1 MSHLQS
7 LNMHKQDPLFLT
19 HVMSCIFQMM
29 SADRVIEYTELEKEA
44 PWELEYRPPPL
55 WPTDGRISFSSVNFK
70 YSPDGPLVLKDLTVS
85 TEPKE
90 KVCLC
95 HLPL

>member
-1 MSHLQS
+1 
-7 LNMHKQDPLFLT
+7 MHKPDPLFLT

-29 SADRVIEYTELEKEA
+29 SAERVIEYTELKEEE
-44 PWELEYRPPPL
+44 PWELDFRPPAY
-55 WPTDGRISFSSVNFK
+55 WPDNGMIAFNNVNFK

-85 TEPKE
+85 TKPKE